1 MEIEDLQ
8 ERIEDVIGD
17 ERDEKDHDRM
27 LVMMVD
33 SIIEAEMLLPEAE
46 DGPDGSAQRR
56 QNKEHRKGALAGVLV
71 TAFDYAAKHDIDVGE
86 AMAERCDQ
94 IESMAEMME
103 EGEAPSDTDTPD
115 GRGFY

>member
-1 MEIEDLQ
+1 MDTTDLQ
-8 ERIEDVIGD
+8 ERIDSVVGD

-33 SIIEAEMLLPEAE
+33 SIVEAEMLLPVAE

-56 QNKEHRKGALAGVLV
+56 KNKQHRKGIIGGLLV
-71 TAFDYAAKHDIDVGE
+71 TAFDYAAKHDIDAGE
-86 AMAERCDQ
+86 AIAERCDD
-94 IESMAEMME
+94 IEQFADAVES
-103 EGEAPSDTDTPD
+103 GDAPSSSEEPD